1 MRLIGGLLL
10 TSGSHLFLRVEG
22 GLFFMP
28 LMEVGGGRR
37 LLPALLMA
45 AEPIRRS
52 SSWKRS
58 GHHWQH

>member
-1 MRLIGGLLL
+1 
-10 TSGSHLFLRVEG
+10 
-22 GLFFMP
+22 
-28 LMEVGGGRR
+28 MEVGDAC
-37 LLPALLMA
+37 LLALLTA

>member
-10 TSGSHLFLRVEG
+10 TSGRHLFLRVEC

-28 LMEVGGGRR
+28 LMEVGDAC
-37 LLPALLMA
+37 LPALLMA

-58 GHHWQH
+58 GHH